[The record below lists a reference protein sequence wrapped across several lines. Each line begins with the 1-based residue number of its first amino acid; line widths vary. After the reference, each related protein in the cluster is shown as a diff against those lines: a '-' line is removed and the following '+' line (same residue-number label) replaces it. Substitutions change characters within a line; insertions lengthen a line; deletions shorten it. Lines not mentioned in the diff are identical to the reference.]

1 MTPLFPPVMR
11 RMSRSQNRISTGLAT
26 DEGSPVPFALLHGLA
41 GLALDASVGV
51 LVIVV
56 SICSGNSALGFSG
69 GTGLVSGAK
78 VGGLGAPFDVGVEVE
93 FEEDVEVGCVSMA
106 VENVGMMSTD
116 ERVVESGTDGAVVRV
131 EEPPFTFGAVDPLT
145 FALPV

>member
-11 RMSRSQNRISTGLAT
+11 RMSSSQNRISTGLAT

-51 LVIVV
+51 LVEVA
-56 SICSGNSALGFSG
+56 SICSGNVALGFSG
-69 GTGLVSGAK
+69 GTGLVSGAE
-78 VGGLGAPFDVGVEVE
+78 VGGLCTAFEVGVELE
-93 FEEDVEVGCVSMA
+93 FEEGVEVGWASMA
-106 VENVGMMSTD
+106 VENVRMVSTD
-116 ERVVESGTDGAVVRV
+116 ERAVGSGMDGAVVRI

-145 FALPV
+145 FVLPV